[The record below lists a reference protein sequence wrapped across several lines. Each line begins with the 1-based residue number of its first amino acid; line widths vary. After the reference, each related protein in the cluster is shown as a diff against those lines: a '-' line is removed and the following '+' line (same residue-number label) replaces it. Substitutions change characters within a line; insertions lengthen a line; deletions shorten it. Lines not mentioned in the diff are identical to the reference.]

1 MLLSFSVENFHS
13 IADEQKLSLVSD
25 FGKELPSNA
34 FECNDKLKL
43 LKSCVLYG
51 ANASGKTNFLKALQ
65 VMALIVTTCNSI
77 DAPLPVT
84 PFLLA
89 HDKKN
94 EPSLFEI
101 NTVIDGDRYQY
112 GFSCTKDKIVSE
124 WLYVHPNITG
134 RKKVYFE
141 RVFDSEKN
149 SYDWNVTNNIKG
161 ARSIWQ
167 QTTRDKVLFLTNSVA
182 LNCKTLSALYNFF
195 SKQLKIVFRTDLI
208 DPYYTAD
215 LFFNNQKGI
224 VLKFLTAA
232 DLQISDFSVKKEPV
246 EFEKI
251 KGVISESIRS
261 KMEKNHEGIFRLD
274 VRTTHYDDHQ
284 NPVEFDL
291 DRDESEGT
299 KRLFAF
305 AGPFIDVLKNGN
317 VLVVDEL
324 NISLHPKL
332 MEFLVDLF
340 HSPKTNPKNAQ
351 LIFTTHETSIL
362 TQDIFRRDQIW
373 FSKRNDKQQTILF
386 PLTDFKPLKGSAKE
400 KIDVNYLR
408 GKYGALPHVDSYSLE
423 AQLYKLI
430 LEN

>member
-1 MLLSFSVENFHS
+1 
-13 IADEQKLSLVSD
+13 
-25 FGKELPSNA
+25 
-34 FECNDKLKL
+34 
-43 LKSCVLYG
+43 
-51 ANASGKTNFLKALQ
+51 
-65 VMALIVTTCNSI
+65 
-77 DAPLPVT
+77 
-84 PFLLA
+84 
-89 HDKKN
+89 
-94 EPSLFEI
+94 
-101 NTVIDGDRYQY
+101 
-112 GFSCTKDKIVSE
+112 
-124 WLYVHPNITG
+124 
-134 RKKVYFE
+134 
-141 RVFDSEKN
+141 
-149 SYDWNVTNNIKG
+149 
-161 ARSIWQ
+161 
-167 QTTRDKVLFLTNSVA
+167 
-182 LNCKTLSALYNFF
+182 
-195 SKQLKIVFRTDLI
+195 
-208 DPYYTAD
+208 
-215 LFFNNQKGI
+215 
-224 VLKFLTAA
+224 
-232 DLQISDFSVKKEPV
+232 
-246 EFEKI
+246 
-251 KGVISESIRS
+251 
-261 KMEKNHEGIFRLD
+261 MEKNHEGIFRLD